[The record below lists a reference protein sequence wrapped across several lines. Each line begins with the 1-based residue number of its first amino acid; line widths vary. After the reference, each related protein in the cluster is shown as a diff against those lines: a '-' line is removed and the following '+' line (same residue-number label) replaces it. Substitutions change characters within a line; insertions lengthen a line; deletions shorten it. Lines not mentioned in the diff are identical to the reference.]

1 MLMATYHTRNLDLVR
16 INGIDSMH
24 VADIGLNAQLVKAY
38 EQDKNR
44 GILTYAKY
52 LFGAV
57 RAQET
62 YRFRFTVDGKQ
73 YEKKGAMLAIANGLA
88 FDIECIHMGKQ
99 RDAAQDAKHY
109 NSHKNESC
117 NIVHRTT
124 RFPVFCITPFQSDFH
139 CCIAIDED
147 SFWHDDSL
155 LCISSCSRST

>member
-1 MLMATYHTRNLDLVR
+1 MDIAG
-16 INGIDSMH
+16 INECCGSAPGAGASHHDSLILWQMFALSPLLRLKGG
-24 VADIGLNAQLVKAY
+24 VFIGLSDL
-38 EQDKNR
+38 R
-44 GILTYAKY
+44 
-52 LFGAV
+52 FGGPP
-57 RAQET
+57 RSS
-62 YRFRFTVDGKQ
+62 
-73 YEKKGAMLAIANGLA
+73 MLAIANGLA
-88 FDIECIHMGKQ
+88 LDIERVHMGKQ

-124 RFPVFCITPFQSDFH
+124 RFPGFCITPFQSDFH